1 MVAAQPTVQN
11 LADRTPR
18 QLREL
23 IRAGEWRSPTAGLA
37 PGYTQANVAI
47 VPRDLAYDFL
57 LFCQRNPQPCPL
69 LEVLDAGDGE
79 PRDLAPGA
87 DLRTDVP
94 LYRVY
99 RNGELSDETDS
110 LSAYW
115 RDDLVGFLLGCSF
128 TFEHPLLAAGIRL
141 KHWELGC
148 NVPMYVTNR
157 ACKPAGCFE
166 GPMVVS
172 MRPIPQ
178 SQVVR
183 TVQITSRFPGRAR
196 RPGAR
201 RRSGGAGHRRPA
213 ETRLRRLPAPG
224 SRRGAR
230 LLGLRRHAPGGHDAD
245 QARHRPHPLAG
256 PHVHHRPPRARPDG
270 LVTGCF
276 ENGGRYC
283 LYTVCTGRSLR
294 ICSAPQLTTFLN

>member
-1 MVAAQPTVQN
+1 MAAAQPALQN
-11 LADRTPR
+11 LTDRTPR
-18 QLREL
+18 QLRDL

-47 VPRDLAYDFL
+47 VPRALAYDFL

-69 LEVLDAGDGE
+69 LEVLDVGDGE

-115 RDDLVGFLLGCSF
+115 RDDLVSFLLGCSF

-157 ACKPAGCFE
+157 ACKPAGCFQ

-183 TVQITSRFPGRAR
+183 TVQITSRFPAVHGAPVHVGDPAALGIDDLQKPDFGDSLPVEPDEVPVFWACGVTPQAVMMQTKPDIALTHSPGHMFITDR
-196 RPGAR
+196 RERDLMAW
-201 RRSGGAGHRRPA
+201 
-213 ETRLRRLPAPG
+213 
-224 SRRGAR
+224 
-230 LLGLRRHAPGGHDAD
+230 
-245 QARHRPHPLAG
+245 
-256 PHVHHRPPRARPDG
+256 
-270 LVTGCF
+270 
-276 ENGGRYC
+276 
-283 LYTVCTGRSLR
+283 
-294 ICSAPQLTTFLN
+294 